1 MAECFKTMFQGQ
13 MKLLD
18 LGLINQAQEVCD
30 MVNRREESEDKKSG
44 KMNQDE
50 ESSLDIKLKDYIEEE
65 LRKHEVKHKM
75 KLGLFKGEVGNRT
88 VETLRKEY
96 VKKMWE
102 RGKDPTCGRCG
113 ATTRKILRQKTGFVY
128 EGLKRDEYMENVD
141 EFDEFR
147 TQSKRQSRGEQRAER
162 IEINPQE
169 LLDHFR
175 VLYLHDKEM
184 LDNLFPVF
192 TQTKLKTPTD
202 LLFIQVF
209 INLFLA

>member
-1 MAECFKTMFQGQ
+1 MYPARKGFCLSQSV
-13 MKLLD
+13 LLQETF
-18 LGLINQAQEVCD
+18 LG
-30 MVNRREESEDKKSG
+30 
-44 KMNQDE
+44 
-50 ESSLDIKLKDYIEEE
+50 
-65 LRKHEVKHKM
+65 
-75 KLGLFKGEVGNRT
+75 GNRFAM
-88 VETLRKEY
+88 LQWIK
-96 VKKMWE
+96 
-102 RGKDPTCGRCG
+102 PFLLRCG

-184 LDNLFPVF
+184 LGKGNNKYKAVQLYNWKMYSCTVQC
-192 TQTKLKTPTD
+192 TTVKLLDHFRVLYIHDKQ
-202 LLFIQVF
+202 IC
-209 INLFLA
+209 

>member
-1 MAECFKTMFQGQ
+1 MYPARKGFCLSQSV
-13 MKLLD
+13 LLQETL
-18 LGLINQAQEVCD
+18 LG
-30 MVNRREESEDKKSG
+30 
-44 KMNQDE
+44 
-50 ESSLDIKLKDYIEEE
+50 
-65 LRKHEVKHKM
+65 
-75 KLGLFKGEVGNRT
+75 GNRFAM
-88 VETLRKEY
+88 LQWIK
-96 VKKMWE
+96 
-102 RGKDPTCGRCG
+102 PFLLRCG

-184 LDNLFPVF
+184 LGKGNNKYKAVQLYNWKMYSCTVQC
-192 TQTKLKTPTD
+192 TTVKLLDHFRVLYIHDKQ
-202 LLFIQVF
+202 IC
-209 INLFLA
+209 

>member
-1 MAECFKTMFQGQ
+1 MYPARKGFCLSQSV
-13 MKLLD
+13 LLQETL
-18 LGLINQAQEVCD
+18 LG
-30 MVNRREESEDKKSG
+30 
-44 KMNQDE
+44 
-50 ESSLDIKLKDYIEEE
+50 
-65 LRKHEVKHKM
+65 
-75 KLGLFKGEVGNRT
+75 GNRFAM
-88 VETLRKEY
+88 LQWIK
-96 VKKMWE
+96 
-102 RGKDPTCGRCG
+102 PFLLRCG

-184 LDNLFPVF
+184 LGKGNNKYKAVQLYNWKMYSCIVQCTTVKLLDNFRVLYIHDK
-192 TQTKLKTPTD
+192 Q
-202 LLFIQVF
+202 IC
-209 INLFLA
+209 